1 MLVMGR
7 THGDLTWFVS
17 GRCPVISDA
26 RDGEHTA
33 TRHGS
38 CLVGVPSSVMLVMGN
53 TRRPD
58 SRLVSGRRPVISDA
72 RDGEHTAT

>member
-1 MLVMGR
+1 M
-7 THGDLTWFVS
+7 S
-17 GRCPVISDA
+17 GRRPVISDA

-38 CLVGVPSSVMLVMGN
+38 CLVGVPSSAMHMMGN

-72 RDGEHTAT
+72 RDGPNTRRPDMVRVWSVSRHQ